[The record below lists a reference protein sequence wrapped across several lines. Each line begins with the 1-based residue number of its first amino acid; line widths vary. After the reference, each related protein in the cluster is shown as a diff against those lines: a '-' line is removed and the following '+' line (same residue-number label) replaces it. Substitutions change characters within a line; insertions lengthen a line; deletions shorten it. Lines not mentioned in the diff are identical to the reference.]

1 MSSQPIVLRVRT
13 KEGQHRI
20 DCLTSDSTVADL
32 KGVLLSLSGGSIG
45 RVLSGYPPTALT
57 LNEESL
63 TLEQAH
69 VRSGDTLIIVEGN
82 GAQRNGAANAPAV
95 ASSPATDELNNSVAP
110 AAASGRLPLLTN
122 SGLGAGHFDVG
133 FDSASRQGVLLR
145 RTVPANNSCLFTSI
159 HFSLSGGEFNLRAG
173 ATLRQIIADTVAAD
187 STTYNEAFL
196 GKPNR
201 EYCTW
206 ILNEEHWGG
215 AIELAILS
223 KHFRTEMVAVD
234 TQNERLNRFG
244 EDENYDQR
252 ILLIY
257 DGIHYDPLLLEFSDG
272 SGIRTTFSTDDP
284 MILASALEVA
294 HEAKRSGQFTDM
306 QNFTL
311 RCLVCNRGVVGQAG
325 AQAHAKSTGHSNFG
339 EVYSS

>member
-13 KEGQHRI
+13 KEGQHRV

-82 GAQRNGAANAPAV
+82 GQQNFASVPSSVAPTQ
-95 ASSPATDELNNSVAP
+95 PAIDELNNSVGP
-110 AAASGRLPLLTN
+110 AAASGHLSLLAN
-122 SGLGAGHFDVG
+122 SDIGSSSLEVRH
-133 FDSASRQGVLLR
+133 DSVSRQGVLLR
-145 RTVPANNSCLFTSI
+145 RPVPANNSCLFTSI
-159 HFSLSGGEFNLRAG
+159 YFALSGGEFNLRAG
-173 ATLRQIIADTVAAD
+173 ANLRQIIADAVAAD
-187 STTYNEAFL
+187 SITYCEAFL

-223 KHFRTEMVAVD
+223 KHFKTEMVAVD

-244 EDENYDQR
+244 EDENYGQR

-257 DGIHYDPLLLEFSDG
+257 DGIHYDPLLLEYSDG
-272 SGIRTTFSTDDP
+272 SGIRTTFSTDDH
-284 MILASALEVA
+284 MILALALEVA
-294 HEAKRSGQFTDM
+294 QEAKRSGQFTDV

-311 RCLVCNRGVVGQAG
+311 RCLECNRGVVGRAG
-325 AQAHAKSTGHSNFG
+325 AQAHAKSTGHNKFD
-339 EVYSS
+339 EV